1 MAPCATARL
10 AGVVAVVLSPLASV
24 ITVFAAS
31 EDIAEGVVCA
41 SLCVVVRR
49 GFRERERYTTTLD
62 LTFSP
67 VLAVSK

>member
-41 SLCVVVRR
+41 SLCFEASQKSVINDEKKSSGQKKTRR
-49 GFRERERYTTTLD
+49 
-62 LTFSP
+62 
-67 VLAVSK
+67 VLA